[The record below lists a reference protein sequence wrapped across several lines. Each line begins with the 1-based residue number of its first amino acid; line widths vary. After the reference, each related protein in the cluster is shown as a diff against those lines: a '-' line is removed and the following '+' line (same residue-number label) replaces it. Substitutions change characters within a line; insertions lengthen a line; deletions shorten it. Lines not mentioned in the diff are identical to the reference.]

1 MLRIF
6 GGLECKH
13 MQTDCKTCQKE
24 QVKDIKM
31 PQKAGIPHRHRFVS
45 GNDDNDGTE
54 VCKSWP
60 PQLSSPV
67 WAQPADRLTLDLK

>member
-1 MLRIF
+1 
-6 GGLECKH
+6 

-54 VCKSWP
+54 VYKSWP
-60 PQLSSPV
+60 TQLSSPV
-67 WAQPADRLTLDLK
+67 